1 MKGKIISVVQNS
13 VVIKADVRTDIKG
26 GIMYGMDSKGW
37 LDADS
42 SVKFNPN
49 KLLNYEILSD
59 DKVLGKI
66 SNVIGKVNDFFL
78 VCDLYDKGI
87 TFDMMGEDVEILKRT
102 HNKKKQHIRH
112 KNYKYEKRTSED
124 NLNRRE
130 EKNVKYKKTTWQKQT
145 AKR

>member
-87 TFDMMGEDVEILKRT
+87 TLDMMGEDVEILKRT

-112 KNYKYEKRTSED
+112 KNYKYMTIG
-124 NLNRRE
+124 
-130 EKNVKYKKTTWQKQT
+130 
-145 AKR
+145 

>member
-87 TFDMMGEDVEILKRT
+87 TLDMMGEDVEILKRT

-130 EKNVKYKKTTWQKQT
+130 EKNGKYKKTTWQKQT

>member
-87 TFDMMGEDVEILKRT
+87 TLDMMGEDVEILKRT

>member
-1 MKGKIISVVQNS
+1 
-13 VVIKADVRTDIKG
+13 
-26 GIMYGMDSKGW
+26 MYGMDSKGW

>member
-87 TFDMMGEDVEILKRT
+87 TLDMMGEDVEILKRT

-112 KNYKYEKRTSED
+112 KNYKYEK
-124 NLNRRE
+124 
-130 EKNVKYKKTTWQKQT
+130 KNFG
-145 AKR
+145 R